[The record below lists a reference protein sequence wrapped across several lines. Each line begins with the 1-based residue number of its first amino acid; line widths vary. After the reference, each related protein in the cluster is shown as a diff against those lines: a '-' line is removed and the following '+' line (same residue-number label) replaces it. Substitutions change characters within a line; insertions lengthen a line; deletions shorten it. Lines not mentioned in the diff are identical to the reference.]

1 MTTEAAEL
9 PAAMQQRFADRL
21 HPQQSTRIR
30 GGHLPLLTDPE
41 AVTKAITAVAGNQ
54 QAVASDM
61 DR

>member
-1 MTTEAAEL
+1 
-9 PAAMQQRFADRL
+9 MQQRFADRL
-21 HPQQSTRIR
+21 HPQRSTRIR